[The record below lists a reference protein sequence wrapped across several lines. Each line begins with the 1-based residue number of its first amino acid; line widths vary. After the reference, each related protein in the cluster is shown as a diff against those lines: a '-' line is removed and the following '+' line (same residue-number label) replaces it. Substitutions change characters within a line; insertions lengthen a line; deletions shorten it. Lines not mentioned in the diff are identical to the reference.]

1 MNIKNIAIV
10 LTVLMVGIAAM
21 LFMQK
26 GNYVKQAKESY
37 EATTKTSYDNTV
49 NAINLVNT
57 AAGTTKMLWAMTSE
71 AIQEAKTSQ
80 DMAKLEAK
88 YFPATKGSNSI
99 SQKTRRFEAAVGS
112 PYYIVTTFDKVDE
125 DKKNN
130 LKTLAGIKSI
140 DVSAL
145 LGNPT
150 VAVEEEEGEEEAEE
164 VEEAPAPKKQA
175 KKGKKGKKR

>member
-1 MNIKNIAIV
+1 MN
-10 LTVLMVGIAAM
+10 
-21 LFMQK
+21 
-26 GNYVKQAKESY
+26 QAKESY
-37 EATTKTSYDNTV
+37 EATTKTSYEQTV
-49 NAINLVNT
+49 KAIGHVNT
-57 AAGTTKMLWAMTSE
+57 AASTTKMLWALTSE

-130 LKTLAGIKSI
+130 LKTLSGIKSI

-150 VAVEEEEGEEEAEE
+150 VAEEEEEGEEEAEE

-175 KKGKKGKKR
+175 KAKKAKKGKKR